1 MTTFVNKEKR
11 EQLIDQGFCVFRHV
25 LPTEMVTKLN
35 QMSQWMIDQEEPEHF
50 ARNRSQGCIIAYFK
64 FPHPTFSQL
73 ITYPEALAALA
84 KLGFEDPKVWS
95 GFVISKPAYSPQL
108 YWHQDGV
115 LWDHSISYSKQPQQ
129 YFLMYYLVDTN
140 RHNGCLRVIPGSHLK
155 RHVLHDL
162 GREAHQDDG
171 VRRAT
176 DLKHPALQ
184 VAEDEVDVEV
194 QAGDLVIGDSR
205 LLHSSHANQ
214 SGQRRT
220 VLTIWYWP
228 AYNQLPA
235 EVQALIS
242 DHISSSPDWV
252 RWVEETATT
261 TNHLIPIYR
270 GDKPAVAWSNQPKHS
285 LI

>member
-1 MTTFVNKEKR
+1 
-11 EQLIDQGFCVFRHV
+11 
-25 LPTEMVTKLN
+25 MVSELN

-50 ARNRSQGCIIAYFK
+50 ENNRSQGCIIPYFK

-95 GFVISKPAYSPQL
+95 GYVISKPAYSPQL

-115 LWDHSISYSKQPQQ
+115 LWDHPISYSKQPQQ

-155 RHVLHDL
+155 RHALHDL
-162 GREAHQDDG
+162 DRKSPRQGRVPDS
-171 VRRAT
+171 VRWAT

-184 VAEDEVDVEV
+184 VAEGEIDVEV

-228 AYNQLPA
+228 AYNQLPV
-235 EVQALIS
+235 EVHALIS
-242 DHISSSPDWV
+242 DHITNRPDWV
-252 RWVEETATT
+252 CWVEETSST

-270 GDKPAVAWSNQPKHS
+270 GDKQAVSWGSQPSNS

>member
-1 MTTFVNKEKR
+1 
-11 EQLIDQGFCVFRHV
+11 
-25 LPTEMVTKLN
+25 
-35 QMSQWMIDQEEPEHF
+35 
-50 ARNRSQGCIIAYFK
+50 
-64 FPHPTFSQL
+64 
-73 ITYPEALAALA
+73 
-84 KLGFEDPKVWS
+84 
-95 GFVISKPAYSPQL
+95 
-108 YWHQDGV
+108 
-115 LWDHSISYSKQPQQ
+115 
-129 YFLMYYLVDTN
+129 MYYLVDTN

-155 RHVLHDL
+155 RHALHDL
-162 GREAHQDDG
+162 GRAAHQDDG

-270 GDKPAVAWSNQPKHS
+270 GSKPAVAWSNQPKNF